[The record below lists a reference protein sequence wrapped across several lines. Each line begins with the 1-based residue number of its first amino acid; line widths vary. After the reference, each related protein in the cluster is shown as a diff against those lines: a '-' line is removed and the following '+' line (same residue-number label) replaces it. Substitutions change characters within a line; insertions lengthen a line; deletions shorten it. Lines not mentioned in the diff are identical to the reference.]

1 MSAAG
6 RYGRA
11 MPTPST
17 SQPAPGM
24 ARAALV
30 CGLAGLPLFFL
41 LVPSAVAVVLG
52 WIAASHARRTP
63 PPHDGLAAA
72 RIGWVL
78 GVVGV
83 VLFAVLVV
91 VLVWG

>member
-1 MSAAG
+1 
-6 RYGRA
+6 
-11 MPTPST
+11 
-17 SQPAPGM
+17 M
-24 ARAALV
+24 ARAALI

-52 WIAASHARRTP
+52 TIAASQAQRGP
-63 PPHDGLAAA
+63 APHVGLTAA
-72 RIGWVL
+72 RIGWIL

-83 VLFAVLVV
+83 ILFAVLVA